1 MVAIL
6 EKEDLKRSILKRL
19 VYSVG
24 KDTDFAVPHDWL
36 VALTLAVRQRLMDR
50 WMATQ

>member
-1 MVAIL
+1 MVPIL
-6 EKEDLKRSILKRL
+6 VKEDFKRSVLKRL

-24 KDTDFAVPHDWL
+24 KDTDYAVPHDWC
-36 VALTLAVRQRLMDR
+36 VALTLAVREKLMDR